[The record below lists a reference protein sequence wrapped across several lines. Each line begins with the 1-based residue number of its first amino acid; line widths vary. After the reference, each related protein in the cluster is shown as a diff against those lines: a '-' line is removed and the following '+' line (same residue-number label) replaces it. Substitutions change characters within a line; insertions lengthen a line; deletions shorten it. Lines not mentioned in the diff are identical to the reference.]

1 MARHRYTDED
11 IAAAVEQSESVT
23 GVMRLLGIKPAGGSH
38 FHISKRI
45 KGLGLDTS
53 HFTGVAHNRGKTF
66 LNRRKPADDILVLRH
81 DLGQRARPH
90 LLRRALLE
98 VNVPLVCAECGTGD
112 AWNGRPLTLH
122 IDHINGDSLD
132 CRREN
137 LQFLCPNCHSQTPS
151 FCRRMTARGNGST
164 AA

>member
-1 MARHRYTDED
+1 MARYRYTDED
-11 IAAAVEQSESVT
+11 ISAAVNQSESIA

-38 FHISKRI
+38 FHISRRI
-45 KGLGLDTS
+45 TSLGLDTS
-53 HFTGVAHNRGKTF
+53 HFTGEAHNRGKTF
-66 LNRRKPADDILVLRH
+66 PNRRKTAEEILVKRH
-81 DLGQRARPH
+81 DVDRRARPH

-98 VNVPLVCAECGTGD
+98 VGIPPVCAACGTGD

-122 IDHINGDSLD
+122 VDHINGDSLD

-151 FCRRMTARGNGST
+151 FCRKMTARGNGST